1 MNYLNFNPKWHKN
14 EDISCLSELIEDE
27 YLCQRK
33 KRMNTISKKITAI
46 LLAFMCFGLFMG
58 TQVFASEVD
67 FNSSTNIPIDK
78 KNSSDKANSIL
89 DTFYFEEEMLKTT

>member
-27 YLCQRK
+27 YLCQRR

-46 LLAFMCFGLFMG
+46 LLAFCVL
-58 TQVFASEVD
+58 VYSWVRKYLLLRWI
-67 FNSSTNIPIDK
+67 STVVLT
-78 KNSSDKANSIL
+78 SQ
-89 DTFYFEEEMLKTT
+89 